1 MNNVLKQYFIIQ
13 KLKDAFFTTD
23 FLTLCE
29 KMSKDA
35 FFLVRPHVLKYSH
48 FFTFNKKEV
57 RGTAREDQDLVF
69 SQFFKTRN
77 YHTEVKL
84 VR

>member
-13 KLKDAFFTTD
+13 KLEDNFFTTD

-35 FFLVRPHVLKYSH
+35 FFRVRPHVLKYSH
-48 FFTFNKKEV
+48 FFAFNKK
-57 RGTAREDQDLVF
+57 RGSGD
-69 SQFFKTRN
+69 S
-77 YHTEVKL
+77 
-84 VR
+84 

>member
-1 MNNVLKQYFIIQ
+1 MNNVLKQYLIIQ

-35 FFLVRPHVLKYSH
+35 FFRVRPHVLKYSH
-48 FFTFNKKEV
+48 FFAFNKK
-57 RGTAREDQDLVF
+57 RGSGD
-69 SQFFKTRN
+69 S
-77 YHTEVKL
+77 
-84 VR
+84 